1 MGMAVQR
8 MGSAIIRMERAG
20 AFAAD
25 ARADADAHAVI
36 SKCAISKLGQRP
48 DGLEYLEFRADG
60 RGSIVQRPA

>member
-1 MGMAVQR
+1 MGMAVRR
-8 MGSAIIRMERAG
+8 MGSTIIRMERPG

-36 SKCAISKLGQRP
+36 SKRTHSKLGQRA

-60 RGSIVQRPA
+60 CGSIVQRPA